1 MPAPAPAAPADTTTD
16 RRYPVLPSATPSGL
30 PALGGTPF
38 YPTILPYEPG
48 QPVPTGYHVEH
59 RSANG
64 FIAGG
69 ATTLIVSYIAAFA
82 VGANEGFKNGTGW
95 TVVPVIGPW
104 AAIGG
109 RGYKCDTNVTPEN
122 AVTKT
127 NTCVNG
133 AFNEVQT
140 IAILSA
146 DAVVQ
151 ATGAVLLIIGLSSGR
166 DELVRD
172 DFKAGVRFT
181 PRAVGNNGFG
191 LGIDGRF

>member
-1 MPAPAPAAPADTTTD
+1 MPSASAPATPQLTLGSGAFYP
-16 RRYPVLPSATPSGL
+16 PVLP
-30 PALGGTPF
+30 
-38 YPTILPYEPG
+38 YETG
-48 QPVPTGYHVEH
+48 MPVPPGYHVEH

-69 ATTLIVSYIAAFA
+69 ATTLIVSYIAAVA
-82 VGANEGFKNGTGW
+82 VGANESFGNGTGW
-95 TVVPVIGPW
+95 TIVPVVGPW
-104 AAIGG
+104 AAIGA
-109 RGYKCDTNVTPEN
+109 RGYKCDINVTPEN

-127 NTCVNG
+127 NACVNG

-166 DELVRD
+166 EELVRSD
-172 DFKAGVRFT
+172 LKTGVRFS
-181 PRAVGNNGFG
+181 PRAVGNGGFG
-191 LGIDGRF
+191 LGLDGRF